1 MKTWLTRDEALE
13 LLKVR
18 PQTLYA
24 YVSRGQIG
32 MRPDPDD
39 PRRSLY
45 RAADISGLT
54 RRRERGKRP
63 AAIAASTIAWG
74 EPIITTAIS
83 TVLRGRLYYRGR
95 DVAELAE
102 TATLEEAAAL
112 LWDSSGLVRFRFNGQ
127 RPQGRGPAR
136 SRAFVALAAAA
147 AAGEPI
153 HGRLPTVLREEAP
166 LVATE
171 VAVALGASAESDAPI
186 HSRLASTWRKNRR
199 TPDLIRRALVLHA
212 DQELNSSTFA
222 ARVAAS
228 TGASLAACVL
238 SGFATL
244 SGTAAR
250 RCHVADSVADGGRR
264 ANGCANGDCRA
275 FGIRHGNTGLRAPPL
290 SRRRPASV
298 GTSRRVRSAAAIRAH
313 DGDGENRDRTATQSR
328 LCAARNVAAMRTSA
342 RRAVL
347 IVRAWT
353 LRRLARACDRAGSDR
368 AAYSSARTLRRP
380 RVGRCVDT
388 GGRRACRIGPGRNRL
403 AGAAGKP
410 PGIFNEPALAL
421 FAILLRKKHL
431 AQIRRWPVP
440 SGGWGVP
447 KSGRPQWA
455 TLEAAVVRN

>member
-1 MKTWLTRDEALE
+1 LIKIINMKTWLSRDEALE

-112 LWDSSGLVRFRFNGQ
+112 LWDSPGLVRFRFNGQ
-127 RPQGRGPAR
+127 RHQERGPAR

-147 AAGEPI
+147 AVGEPI
-153 HGRLPTVLREEAP
+153 QGRLPTVLREEAP
-166 LVATE
+166 FVATE

-199 TPDLIRRALVLHA
+199 TADLIRRALVLHA

-244 SGTAAR
+244 SGPLHGDATLRIRSLMEDVARSDARVVIAA
-250 RCHVADSVADGGRR
+250 HLASGMAIPGFGHPLYPEGDPR
-264 ANGCANGDCRA
+264 ASALLAA
-275 FGIRHGNTGLRAPPL
+275 FDPPRL
-290 SRRRPASV
+290 FERTMETV
-298 GTSRRVRSAAAIRAH
+298 
-313 DGDGENRDRTATQSR
+313 RTATGQ
-328 LCAARNVAAMRTSA
+328 LPNLDFALLAMSQRCGLPPDAPFSLFA
-342 RRAVL
+342 L
-347 IVRAWT
+347 
-353 LRRLARACDRAGSDR
+353 
-368 AAYSSARTLRRP
+368 
-380 RVGRCVDT
+380 GRCVGWLAHAIEQAAT
-388 GGRRACRIGPGRNRL
+388 GQLIRPRARYVGPALDDASTREDVEL
-403 AGAAGKP
+403 AGSV
-410 PGIFNEPALAL
+410 PGET
-421 FAILLRKKHL
+421 
-431 AQIRRWPVP
+431 V
-440 SGGWGVP
+440 
-447 KSGRPQWA
+447 
-455 TLEAAVVRN
+455 